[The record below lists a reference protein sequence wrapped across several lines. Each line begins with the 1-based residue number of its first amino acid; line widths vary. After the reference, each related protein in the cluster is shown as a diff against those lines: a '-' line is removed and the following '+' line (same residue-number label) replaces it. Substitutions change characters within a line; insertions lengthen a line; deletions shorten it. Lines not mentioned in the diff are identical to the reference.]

1 MAVQQIFLG
10 FSRWIE
16 IYTRD
21 CKKPI
26 DKRLQYHS
34 NKVVQLNKIRDKMF
48 VDMQC
53 DKYIN
58 KYDLNN
64 GKNISRY
71 AKRSST

>member
-21 CKKPI
+21 CKKTM
-26 DKRLQYHS
+26 DERLQLHS
-34 NKVVQLNKIRDKMF
+34 KKVLQLNKIRDKMF

-53 DKYIN
+53 DRN
-58 KYDLNN
+58 KYDLDV
-64 GKNISRY
+64 GE
-71 AKRSST
+71 KR

>member
-26 DKRLQYHS
+26 DKRLQFH
-34 NKVVQLNKIRDKMF
+34 NKKVNQLNKIRNKMF
-48 VDMQC
+48 IDMQC
-53 DKYIN
+53 DKYIK
-58 KYDLNN
+58 KYDLDTS
-64 GKNISRY
+64 KKKTTIY
-71 AKRSST
+71 FFLK

>member
-26 DKRLQYHS
+26 DKRLQFHS
-34 NKVVQLNKIRDKMF
+34 KKVVQLNKIRDKMF

-53 DKYIN
+53 DKYTN
-58 KYDLNN
+58 KYDLF

-71 AKRSST
+71 VKGSST